1 MNFFLYIRSFFIT
14 IMVIITLYYLIL
26 HITYYNIIN
35 EYKRVTNGTIKMD
48 KRGRY
53 VGDHYLST
61 DSFHNSDKHIH
72 IWMEYEYGICCIKYI
87 LYSICHTHIPSI
99 YVYVYRYYEMN
110 LLINND
116 LRHSVLFYPFL

>member
-87 LYSICHTHIPSI
+87 FKKYNNIHSKKRRISL
-99 YVYVYRYYEMN
+99 MN
-110 LLINND
+110 SSTESTNQMIHD
-116 LRHSVLFYPFL
+116 FKKFTDTII